1 MPATVFAANESSIML
16 NGTPVDGVRAVEYRH
31 QQARSNVYALGSSER
46 IAIVSGPA
54 FVEGRVTVASTS
66 LAFDGISG
74 DSPFQII
81 AQLRHGDTTV
91 TATFDGCQMMEKV
104 FELGTG
110 GHGEATYTFSAE
122 RVREE
127 VAPAA
132 APAG

>member
-1 MPATVFAANESSIML
+1 MPATVFAANESSIIL
-16 NGTPVDGVRAVEYRH
+16 DGAPVDGVRSIDYRH
-31 QQARSNVYALGSSER
+31 HQARSNVYALGSSER

-66 LAFDGISG
+66 LAFDGIRG
-74 DSPFQII
+74 DQPFQLI

-91 TATFDGCQMMEKV
+91 TATFDNCQLTEKT

-110 GHGEATYTFSAE
+110 AHGEATYTFSAE

-127 VAPAA
+127 VAPA
-132 APAG
+132 PAG